1 MRAFTRLT
9 AVAAALPEAD
19 IDTDRII
26 PARFVDRRPQDG
38 LADCLF
44 HDERFDGAGQER
56 ADFALN
62 RPAWRDAGI
71 LVAGANFGCGSS
83 REHAI
88 FALLDYGIRAV
99 LSPGASEIFANN
111 AFENGL
117 LMVTLPPDTV
127 ARLLTLL
134 QARPGHRLTVDL
146 ERQVV
151 ADSDGTEAPFAIDPR
166 RRRCLLE
173 GLDTLSLTLRM
184 TDRIAA
190 FEARHPG

>member
-1 MRAFTRLT
+1 MRPFTRLT
-9 AVAAALPEAD
+9 AIAAPMPEAN

-44 HDERFDGAGQER
+44 HDQRFDEGGSER
-56 ADFALN
+56 PGFILN
-62 RPAWRDAGI
+62 RTGWRDAGI
-71 LVAGANFGCGSS
+71 LVTGPNFGCGSS

-99 LSPGASEIFANN
+99 IAPSVAEIFTNN

-117 LMVTLPPDTV
+117 LIVTLD
-127 ARLLTLL
+127 AAIIEGLLDRT
-134 QARPGHRLTVDL
+134 ATPRPLTVDL
-146 ERQVV
+146 DAQAVI
-151 ADSDGTEAPFAIDPR
+151 DGNASHPFAIDPR

-173 GLDTLSLTLRM
+173 GTDTLSLTLRM
-184 TDRIAA
+184 ADRIAA
-190 FEARHPG
+190 FEARYPAP

>member
-1 MRAFTRLT
+1 MRPFTRLT
-9 AVAAALPEAD
+9 AIAAPMPEAN

-44 HDERFDGAGQER
+44 HDQRFDENGAEQPG
-56 ADFALN
+56 FILN
-62 RPAWRDAGI
+62 RPGWRDAGI
-71 LVAGANFGCGSS
+71 LVTGPNFGCGSS

-99 LSPGASEIFANN
+99 IAPSVGEIFTNN

-117 LMVTLPPDTV
+117 LIVTLDAAIV
-127 ARLLTLL
+127 AGLLG
-134 QARPGHRLTVDL
+134 RPADPRPLTVDL
-146 ERQVV
+146 DAQAVI
-151 ADSDGTEAPFAIDPR
+151 DGNASHPFAIDPR

-173 GLDTLSLTLRM
+173 GTDTLSLTLRM
-184 TDRIAA
+184 ADRIAA
-190 FEARHPG
+190 FEARYPAP